1 MRLLRNHGITRDT
14 KDLNKKIKNY
24 WYYEQ
29 KDLGYNYRMNDLEAS
44 LGLSQLKKL
53 SIFTKKRQLIAKRYL
68 QLLKNLP
75 VKFQKV
81 DSKNYSSYHL
91 FVVCLNLKI
100 IKKNYNYIFEY
111 LREKKIGVNKHY
123 LPVYSHPYYKSSK
136 KYKKLKHVE
145 KYASS
150 ALSLPIYYDLTFKQQ
165 VYVAKT
171 LEQVLKNK

>member
-1 MRLLRNHGITRDT
+1 M
-14 KDLNKKIKNY
+14 
-24 WYYEQ
+24 
-29 KDLGYNYRMNDLEAS
+29 
-44 LGLSQLKKL
+44 
-53 SIFTKKRQLIAKRYL
+53 
-68 QLLKNLP
+68 
-75 VKFQKV
+75 
-81 DSKNYSSYHL
+81 
-91 FVVCLNLKI
+91 NLKI